1 MRFILMIVLASM
13 LLLTAC
19 SPAAKDKASV
29 IEQEAGDSQANSEY
43 LPGTWIEDW
52 DLALASAK
60 AQNRPVLVN
69 FTGSD
74 WCIWCKRLSS
84 EVFTQQAFKN
94 YAEDTLVLLKLD
106 FPQQIPQSDAL
117 KQQNES
123 LMRQFGVRGF
133 PTILLV
139 DQEGKEIA
147 RTGYQPNGAEAFI
160 EHLKELQSN

>member
-1 MRFILMIVLASM
+1 LFRS
-13 LLLTAC
+13 
-19 SPAAKDKASV
+19 
-29 IEQEAGDSQANSEY
+29 
-43 LPGTWIEDW
+43 
-52 DLALASAK
+52 
-60 AQNRPVLVN
+60 
-69 FTGSD
+69 
-74 WCIWCKRLSS
+74 
-84 EVFTQQAFKN
+84 
-94 YAEDTLVLLKLD
+94 EDTLVLLKLD

-147 RTGYQPNGAEAFI
+147 RTGYQPNGAEAYI